1 MVLSKITTTMKYS
14 IISKSLIAFG
24 CIVAQLMSS
33 ACYNRPV
40 DIDQQSAQ
48 KIGAL
53 LDAATKQ
60 AGTPPSGQSQ
70 TSEDGP
76 WRENELI
83 EDPKLISE
91 SDYANRLIIDR
102 SELPQRRRKDQC
114 FGLDLNPT
122 NNCVKTAN
130 ILAAVVREIKPCNEA
145 DKAISALRRLKP
157 FERIAVDCT
166 NDTLYLRFGQYYE
179 DVRQPRINKSFL
191 SIYNKTTEGKAFSET
206 RNRDS
211 YHFTNSKLSYISP
224 EDMSEFVKRVSNPD
238 KPYTD
243 PYITNMYPK
252 PTKSYTIHCVV
263 IIRKGKAVKVMARGD
278 THRYASQT

>member
-1 MVLSKITTTMKYS
+1 MKYS

-60 AGTPPSGQSQ
+60 AGTPPSSQSQ

-114 FGLDLNPT
+114 FGLDLNPA

-130 ILAAVVREIKPCNEA
+130 ILASVVREIKPCSEA
-145 DKAISALRRLKP
+145 DKAIGALRRLKP

-166 NDTLYLRFGQYYE
+166 NDTLYLRVGQ
-179 DVRQPRINKSFL
+179 
-191 SIYNKTTEGKAFSET
+191 
-206 RNRDS
+206 
-211 YHFTNSKLSYISP
+211 
-224 EDMSEFVKRVSNPD
+224 
-238 KPYTD
+238 
-243 PYITNMYPK
+243 
-252 PTKSYTIHCVV
+252 
-263 IIRKGKAVKVMARGD
+263 
-278 THRYASQT
+278 

>member
-60 AGTPPSGQSQ
+60 AGTAPSSQSQ
-70 TSEDGP
+70 TSVDGP

-102 SELPQRRRKDQC
+102 A
-114 FGLDLNPT
+114 
-122 NNCVKTAN
+122 NCLSAGGKTS
-130 ILAAVVREIKPCNEA
+130 V
-145 DKAISALRRLKP
+145 SA
-157 FERIAVDCT
+157 
-166 NDTLYLRFGQYYE
+166 
-179 DVRQPRINKSFL
+179 
-191 SIYNKTTEGKAFSET
+191 SI
-206 RNRDS
+206 
-211 YHFTNSKLSYISP
+211 
-224 EDMSEFVKRVSNPD
+224 
-238 KPYTD
+238 
-243 PYITNMYPK
+243 
-252 PTKSYTIHCVV
+252 
-263 IIRKGKAVKVMARGD
+263 
-278 THRYASQT
+278 